1 MKRILLGAAA
11 AAAMI
16 VPGSALADTSGSITA
31 MVEANDFDYST
42 NSEFV
47 GYNLGGA
54 LVHTMSNGLTLQA
67 DGRTTLQDW
76 DCCSG
81 YYSQGYAAAHLSTDM
96 GGWDLGGFL
105 GMVNY
110 YGDGGILIGAEARTM
125 FGNFALDGSVANT
138 DFGDNGYDGQAY
150 RAGGA
155 FFISPNLAVT
165 GGASFTSINSGQDYD
180 ITELSLG
187 GAYQF
192 ANNVELFGGYTNTDA
207 DRSISTD
214 YEGDTFQLG
223 VRLNLN
229 GGTLQENAADGVW
242 TSAEHVSDTWNRW

>member
-1 MKRILLGAAA
+1 MRTLLLGAAA

-16 VPGSALADTSGSITA
+16 APGMASANTSGSIGFMAET
-31 MVEANDFDYST
+31 NDFDYGSG
-42 NSEFV
+42 EFW

-54 LVHTMSNGLTLQA
+54 VMTNMSNGLNVQL

-76 DCCSG
+76 DCCDT
-81 YYSQGYAAAHLSTDM
+81 YYSHGYAALHVSGDM
-96 GGWDLGGFL
+96 GGWDLGGLL

-110 YGDGGILIGAEARTM
+110 YGEGGILIGAEARTM
-125 FGNFALDGSVANT
+125 FGNFSLDGSIANT
-138 DFGDNGYDGQAY
+138 DFADNDYSGTAY

-155 FFISPNLAVT
+155 FFISPNFAVT
-165 GGASFTSINSGQDYD
+165 GGASFTDVESGLDYE

-187 GAYQF
+187 GAYQL
-192 ANNVELFGGYTNTDA
+192 ANNVELFGGYTNTNGE
-207 DRSISTD
+207 RSNGTE
-214 YEGDTFQLG
+214 YEGDTFQFG

-242 TSAEHVSDTWNRW
+242 TSAEHVADTWVRW

>member
-1 MKRILLGAAA
+1 MRRALLGAAA

-16 VPGSALADTSGSITA
+16 APGLASANTSGSIGF
-31 MVEANDFDYST
+31 MVEFNDFDYGS
-42 NSEFV
+42 NGEFI

-54 LVHTMSNGLTLQA
+54 VMHNMSNGLNVQL

-76 DCCSG
+76 DCCDT
-81 YYSQGYAAAHLSTDM
+81 YYSQGYAAAHLSSDM

-125 FGNFALDGSVANT
+125 LGGFALDGSIGHT
-138 DFGDNGYDGQAY
+138 DFADNGYDGTAY

-155 FFISPNLAVT
+155 YFFSPNLAVT
-165 GGASFTSINSGQDYD
+165 GGASFTNINSGQDYD

-207 DRSISTD
+207 ERSSSSD
-214 YEGDTFQLG
+214 YEGDTFQIG

>member
-1 MKRILLGAAA
+1 MRTLLLGAAA

-16 VPGSALADTSGSITA
+16 APGMASANTSGSIGFMAET
-31 MVEANDFDYST
+31 NDFDYGSG
-42 NSEFV
+42 EFW

-54 LVHTMSNGLTLQA
+54 VMTNMSNGLNVQL

-76 DCCSG
+76 DCCDT
-81 YYSQGYAAAHLSTDM
+81 YYSHGYAALHVSGDM
-96 GGWDLGGFL
+96 GGWDLGGLL

-110 YGDGGILIGAEARTM
+110 YGEGGILIGAEARTM
-125 FGNFALDGSVANT
+125 FGNFSLDGSIANT
-138 DFGDNGYDGQAY
+138 DFADNDYSGTAY

-165 GGASFTSINSGQDYD
+165 GGASFTDVESGLDYE

-187 GAYQF
+187 GAYQLS
-192 ANNVELFGGYTNTDA
+192 NNVELFGGYTNTNGE
-207 DRSISTD
+207 RSNGTE
-214 YEGDTFQLG
+214 YEGDTFQFG

-242 TSAEHVSDTWNRW
+242 TSAEHVADTWVRW

>member
-1 MKRILLGAAA
+1 MRTLLLGAAA
-11 AAAMI
+11 AAAMMA
-16 VPGSALADTSGSITA
+16 PTMASADTSGSIGF
-31 MVEANDFDYST
+31 MVEANDFTYGS
-42 NSEFV
+42 NGEFV
-47 GYNLGGA
+47 GYNLGG
-54 LVHTMSNGLTLQA
+54 VVMTDVSHGLTLQL

-76 DCCSG
+76 DCCDT
-81 YYSQGYAAAHLSTDM
+81 YYSQGYAAAHLSGDM

-110 YGDGGILIGAEARTM
+110 YGEGGVLIGAEARTM

-138 DFGDNGYDGQAY
+138 DFADNGYDGTAY

-155 FFISPNLAVT
+155 FFFSPNLALT
-165 GGASFTSINSGQDYD
+165 GGASFTDINSGLDYE

-192 ANNVELFGGYTNTDA
+192 ANNVELYGGYTNTDA
-207 DRSISTD
+207 ERGNGTE

-229 GGTLQENAADGVW
+229 GGTLQENAADGAW